1 MLIAEDGLPI
11 AVELTNHVEQGDQN
25 VESGDQNGDEPE
37 DLPGLL
43 LEGLVQEGRLLQE
56 GHSSQ
61 TYNLH
66 QSNKGTI
73 LTISIIIIEDFQKCD
88 NHHLHI
94 ACNCLQWHFS
104 LQPGDFSPLD
114 RCSMKIRC
122 CLIVDRNIL
131 LSWNKI
137 SRFKHKT
144 ILNVNVQPGEV
155 RAAPLVF
162 LLGQPRLSHHLAG
175 DDVYGWQDTKVRQIR
190 PHVQVG

>member
-1 MLIAEDGLPI
+1 MLNQVIKMVTNPKTYLACSLKGLYRKADSFRKDI
-11 AVELTNHVEQGDQN
+11 VHKYTH
-25 VESGDQNGDEPE
+25 
-37 DLPGLL
+37 
-43 LEGLVQEGRLLQE
+43 
-56 GHSSQ
+56 
-61 TYNLH
+61 NLH

-162 LLGQPRLSHHLAG
+162 LLGQPRLP
-175 DDVYGWQDTKVRQIR
+175 RF
-190 PHVQVG
+190 